1 MLLVSRVL
9 LGLAVGVASYTA
21 PLYLSEIAPEKIR
34 GSMISMYQ
42 LMITIGIL
50 GAYLSDTA
58 FSYSGAWRW
67 MLGVIIIPALLL
79 LVGVIFLPDSPRWFA
94 AKRRFVDAERVL
106 LRLRDTSAEAKREL
120 DEIRESL
127 QVKQSGWALFKENS
141 NFRRAVF
148 LGVLLQVMQQFTGM
162 NVIMYYAPKIF
173 ELAGYTNTTE
183 QMWGTVIVGLT
194 NVLATFIAIG
204 LVDRWGRKPTLILG
218 FIVMAVGMGVLGT
231 MMHVGIHSPAAQ
243 YFAVLMLLMFIV
255 GFAMSA
261 GPLIW
266 VLCSEIQ
273 PLKGRDFGI
282 TCSTATNWIANM
294 IVGATF
300 LTMLN
305 SLGSANTF
313 WVYGGLNVLFI
324 FLTLWLIPE
333 TKNVSLEHIERNLMK
348 GRKLREIGAHGLISL
363 GFLPRGREPSYCSP
377 FPVALSSGVMKTSRL
392 PIAIQQAVMRSLRE
406 KLAQANLKLER
417 QYPEPKLVYQQ
428 RGTAAGTA
436 WLQTY
441 EIRLNP
447 VLLMENVDAFVNEV
461 VPHEL
466 AHLLVWKHFGRVPP
480 HRERVE
486 MDDGERAGRTG
497 PAHASV

>member
-1 MLLVSRVL
+1 MPDNNKQGRTSNKAMTFFVCFLAALAGLLFGLDIGVIAGALPFITDEFQISAHTQEWVVSSMMFGAAVGAVGSGWLSFKLGRKKSLMIGAILFVAGSLFSAAAPNVEVLIISRVL

-50 GAYLSDTA
+50 GAYLS
-58 FSYSGAWRW
+58 
-67 MLGVIIIPALLL
+67 
-79 LVGVIFLPDSPRWFA
+79 A
-94 AKRRFVDAERVL
+94 AKRRFHDAERVL
-106 LRLRDTSAEAKREL
+106 LRLRDTSAEAKNEL
-120 DEIRESL
+120 EEIRESL
-127 QVKQSGWALFKENS
+127 KVKQSGWALFKENS

-148 LGVLLQVMQQFTGM
+148 LGVLLQIMQQFTGM

-204 LVDRWGRKPTLILG
+204 LVDRWGRKPTLTLG
-218 FIVMAVGMGVLGT
+218 FLVMAVGMGVLGT
-231 MMHVGIHSPAAQ
+231 MMHMGIHSPTAQ
-243 YFAVLMLLMFIV
+243 YFAVAMLLMFII

-305 SLGSANTF
+305 TLGNANTF
-313 WVYGGLNVLFI
+313 WVYAGLNLFFIVLTI
-324 FLTLWLIPE
+324 WLVPE
-333 TKNVSLEHIERNLMK
+333 TKHVSLEHIERNLMK
-348 GRKLREIGAHGLISL
+348 GRPLREIGAH
-363 GFLPRGREPSYCSP
+363 
-377 FPVALSSGVMKTSRL
+377 
-392 PIAIQQAVMRSLRE
+392 
-406 KLAQANLKLER
+406 
-417 QYPEPKLVYQQ
+417 
-428 RGTAAGTA
+428 
-436 WLQTY
+436 
-441 EIRLNP
+441 
-447 VLLMENVDAFVNEV
+447 D
-461 VPHEL
+461 
-466 AHLLVWKHFGRVPP
+466 
-480 HRERVE
+480 
-486 MDDGERAGRTG
+486 
-497 PAHASV
+497 